1 MLEREPGEELGE
13 LEGIDVIRLTLS
25 EVDFETGMEV
35 GGIVDTG
42 GLEER
47 GIEEAELRGSEVELD
62 GLRDEAPD
70 ELEGVGTLVEID
82 ELIRV
87 LLKLAEL

>member
-1 MLEREPGEELGE
+1 MLEREPGEELGK

-47 GIEEAELRGSEVELD
+47 GIEEAELRGSEVGLD